1 MATYI
6 IEPSSTG
13 PAERLAVMLQD
24 LGHRL
29 VFIRPHEGDAI
40 PTDSSDIDA
49 LVIMGGPGS
58 ATSDEPWIEDTKA
71 LVRTLDAAAMPVL
84 GICLGAQIVAHARGG
99 EVGSEAG
106 AVTRPQAPE
115 ALVTSTKTHCRTRR
129 RRCRPR
135 HPSLSRVGRVPVGP

>member
-1 MATYI
+1 MLTMATYI

-49 LVIMGGPGS
+49 LVIMGGQVPQLQR
-58 ATSDEPWIEDTKA
+58 A
-71 LVRTLDAAAMPVL
+71 LDRSH
-84 GICLGAQIVAHARGG
+84 QS
-99 EVGSEAG
+99 VGSD
-106 AVTRPQAPE
+106 T
-115 ALVTSTKTHCRTRR
+115 
-129 RRCRPR
+129 
-135 HPSLSRVGRVPVGP
+135 

>member
-40 PTDSSDIDA
+40 PTDSGDIDA
-49 LVIMGGPGS
+49 LVIMGG
-58 ATSDEPWIEDTKA
+58 ARFRNFRRA
-71 LVRTLDAAAMPVL
+71 LDRSH
-84 GICLGAQIVAHARGG
+84 QS
-99 EVGSEAG
+99 VGSD
-106 AVTRPQAPE
+106 T
-115 ALVTSTKTHCRTRR
+115 
-129 RRCRPR
+129 
-135 HPSLSRVGRVPVGP
+135 